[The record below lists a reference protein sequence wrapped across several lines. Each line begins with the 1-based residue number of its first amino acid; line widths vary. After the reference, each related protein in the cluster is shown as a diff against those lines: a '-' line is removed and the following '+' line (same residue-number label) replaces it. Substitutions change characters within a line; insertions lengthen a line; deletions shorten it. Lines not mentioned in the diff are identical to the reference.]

1 MVERRF
7 DLRNSAFLNDQSG
20 SATIWSLGMTIV
32 FLLIGGLAID
42 AGNAYRMRQLLQLTA
57 DSAAFAGVQDLAEP
71 ETAEVVA
78 IAYAEKNMPVAGYGN
93 VVSAAGV
100 QFGIWDP
107 VSRRFTETAVSPNSI
122 RVLAQQTVANG
133 NPVGTFL
140 LKLANIQEW
149 NISAKATVQVFY
161 RRCHEN
167 GIVAG
172 STVEISSE
180 NVFADEYCI
189 HGQDGV
195 TVGSNNVFEP
205 GVDVSMYD
213 FADFVL
219 PDSGFET
226 NDGLAAAISED
237 FVRPALANKAAE
249 IAVAL
254 RDPAS
259 TYQPSFIDAYAPI
272 HVMPKEDFDSAA
284 MLEGRVNVVT
294 GCVGSQ
300 FITVN
305 SDVQNTVLATDCKI
319 HIGGSALIVNSVLA
333 SSKNADH
340 SVISVSDFQL
350 GLDDN
355 CAPGGGSQIISAG
368 RVNLGAGTS
377 VYGSQIV
384 ADEDILLGSVSGGIQ
399 GSSFQAGDDV
409 VMTSDGAFAECSGNP
424 DLIAHVTSIRLVD

>member
-7 DLRNSAFLNDQSG
+7 ILRNSAFLNDQSG

-42 AGNAYRMRQLLQLTA
+42 AGNAYRVRQLLQLTA

-93 VVSAAGV
+93 VLSADNV

-107 VSRRFTETAVSPNSI
+107 VSRVFTETAVSPNSI

-140 LKLANIQEW
+140 LKLANIQKW
-149 NISAKATVQVFY
+149 NISAMATAQIFY

-172 STVEISSE
+172 GTVEISSQ

-189 HGQDGV
+189 HGQNGV

-205 GVDVSMYD
+205 DVGVSMYD

-237 FVRPALANKAAE
+237 FVRPALADKAAE

-259 TYQPSFIDAYAPI
+259 TYQPSFIDEYEPI
-272 HVMPKEDFDSAA
+272 HVMAKEDFDSAA
-284 MLEGRVNVVT
+284 MLEGHVNVVT
-294 GCVGSQ
+294 GCTGSQ
-300 FITVN
+300 YITVN
-305 SDVQNTVLATDCKI
+305 SDMQNTVLATDCKI
-319 HIGGSALIVNSVLA
+319 HIGGSAVIVNSVLA

-350 GLDDN
+350 GADDN
-355 CAPGGGSQIISAG
+355 CAAGGGHRSSA
-368 RVNLGAGTS
+368 L
-377 VYGSQIV
+377 V
-384 ADEDILLGSVSGGIQ
+384 A
-399 GSSFQAGDDV
+399 
-409 VMTSDGAFAECSGNP
+409 
-424 DLIAHVTSIRLVD
+424 SI